1 MLTEK
6 EEQRYLQEHPELG
19 NLQEEFEQTDGQ
31 TPLPEG
37 VREEMLKAVLAKT
50 QQRKVV
56 RLSGVLSAAAA
67 VLLMVG
73 MGLLL
78 KMGEGNKTTKTG
90 TRVKI
95 ASRIEW
101 LTRSNDGTQQATFA
115 LPDGSTVIIYPSSKI
130 QYRKDFGQ
138 YNRDVRV
145 RGEAFFE
152 VVKIPKSPFSAY
164 ADGIRTVVLGTAFKV
179 MNDSAADKIR
189 VQLFTGK
196 VRVIA
201 PAATRELQPGQEFI
215 WEKNGERS
223 WVNNFDRRDGRSKLL
238 DGKTGTLAN
247 WYMFNDQN
255 LATVFDQLSA
265 IYGADI
271 EYNDRSIQ
279 NMYFLGRLDRRD
291 SLDKILLDLAL
302 LNHLTVTHQGNKY
315 HISNNK

>member
-19 NLQEEFEQTDGQ
+19 NLAEEFEQTDGQ

-37 VREEMLKAVLAKT
+37 IKEEMLRAVLAKT
-50 QQRKVV
+50 QRRKVV
-56 RLSGVLSAAAA
+56 RMSAALSAAAA

-73 MGLLL
+73 VGLLL
-78 KMGEGNKTTKTG
+78 KSGREKSSPTIYARTVT
-90 TRVKI
+90 
-95 ASRIEW
+95 RIEW
-101 LTRSNDGTQQATFA
+101 LTRSNDGTQQETLT
-115 LPDGSTVIIYPSSKI
+115 LPDGSTAILYPSSKI
-130 QYRKDFGQ
+130 QYRKDFGPD
-138 YNRDVRV
+138 NRDIRV
-145 RGEAFFE
+145 SGEAFFE
-152 VVKIPKSPFSAY
+152 VVKNPKTPFVAY

-179 MNDSAADKIR
+179 INDSAVDRIR

-196 VRVIA
+196 VRVTA
-201 PAATRELQPGQEFI
+201 PGSINELQPGQEFI
-215 WEKNGERS
+215 WERNDKRS
-223 WVNNFDRRDGRSKLL
+223 WVSNFDRKNGRTKLL

-271 EYNDRSIQ
+271 EYSDGSIQ

-302 LNHLTVTHQGNKY
+302 LNHLTVTHRGNKY
-315 HISNNK
+315 HISKIK